1 MFLRMNLKRA
11 AITNYC
17 YDISKILTGLTVVEN
32 DDDDDDEAYSAY
44 TPYSISRLMYGA
56 DCDDE
61 DHHDNDSDYI
71 DSMLYGTHVENEY
84 SFHCES
90 YDVWKTLTE
99 VPNNEEPVFD
109 DEIYQIY
116 YNVLLKGL

>member
-1 MFLRMNLKRA
+1 MFLRMSLKRA

-17 YDISKILTGLTVVEN
+17 YDISKVLTGLTVVEN
-32 DDDDDDEAYSAY
+32 DDDEAYSTY
-44 TPYSISRLMYGA
+44 TPYSISQLMYGA

-61 DHHDNDSDYI
+61 EDQHDNDSDYI
-71 DSMLYGTHVENEY
+71 DSMLYGTHVEHEY
-84 SFHCES
+84 SFHWES

-99 VPNNEEPVFD
+99 VPRNEETAV
-109 DEIYQIY
+109 DEAIYQIY